1 MLAYSEG
8 VFNTIK
14 FGHVLLA
21 VVWVGGGLF
30 VQYYATKLSRADDV
44 GRITAFTKDI
54 EKAGTQYFMPASLLV
69 LLFGIAM
76 VVYSPVYNFSD
87 TWIALGLIGY
97 AATFVTGAFFIGPT
111 AGKLSKAL
119 ETEGP
124 EGATSQALRKRIFAI
139 SPLEVLMLPVA
150 ASGSLAP
157 VGTRKNVG
165 QMQARSVKS
174 EGSSTT
180 RPNPPA

>member
-1 MLAYSEG
+1 EG
-8 VFNTIK
+8 ERRQ
-14 FGHVLLA
+14 HARPARQPRRDPDLLREPGQRHAEEEQRQGPEEA
-21 VVWVGGGLF
+21 V
-30 VQYYATKLSRADDV
+30 
-44 GRITAFTKDI
+44 TKDV
-54 EKAGTQYFMPASLLV
+54 EKAGMQYFMPASLLV

-139 SPLEVLMLPVA
+139 SRIDQVVLTLVIADMVFKP
-150 ASGSLAP
+150 G
-157 VGTRKNVG
+157 R
-165 QMQARSVKS
+165 
-174 EGSSTT
+174 
-180 RPNPPA
+180 

>member
-69 LLFGIAM
+69 LLLGIAM

-139 SPLEVLMLPVA
+139 SRIDQVVLTLVIADMVIKP
-150 ASGSLAP
+150 G
-157 VGTRKNVG
+157 R
-165 QMQARSVKS
+165 
-174 EGSSTT
+174 
-180 RPNPPA
+180 